1 SDKCRR
7 NWSRIDRR
15 GLGWRDCGPRY
26 RGERFQREESLAVQ
40 LRLRKA
46 LRKQDSGARGIQ
58 NVPPDTE
65 QSRDQL
71 WNAPLPVRK
80 GGYRD
85 LPRRDAPSL
94 TLREDRETIP
104 GTRILQGLPWIG
116 LHYEADGDTQQSL
129 PELSQGPVT
138 IRNMEAPS
146 RFDPGRNQDA
156 IQLREKSQSQYIAQ
170 FAPVEVKHL
179 SSPDITPFE
188 SRRVDDQALVMEML
202 STETDAT
209 YTFQGLKRRLGLH
222 QEKLTRI
229 LRRLEDNNLVAKTE
243 EGYRTL
249 KHSRKATQHLV
260 NGEPVIRGQLPP
272 GIDSQS
278 LLGKIKGRWFKN
290 FRWVGYANGTDEL
303 SLYWITEDN
312 KFQVRIQLSPIEILV
327 WSQPTDPKETD
338 SPVTAAYE
346 LFDR

>member
-1 SDKCRR
+1 
-7 NWSRIDRR
+7 
-15 GLGWRDCGPRY
+15 
-26 RGERFQREESLAVQ
+26 V
-40 LRLRKA
+40 
-46 LRKQDSGARGIQ
+46 KQ
-58 NVPPDTE
+58 
-65 QSRDQL
+65 
-71 WNAPLPVRK
+71 
-80 GGYRD
+80 
-85 LPRRDAPSL
+85 
-94 TLREDRETIP
+94 
-104 GTRILQGLPWIG
+104 
-116 LHYEADGDTQQSL
+116 
-129 PELSQGPVT
+129 
-138 IRNMEAPS
+138 
-146 RFDPGRNQDA
+146 
-156 IQLREKSQSQYIAQ
+156 
-170 FAPVEVKHL
+170 L

-202 STETDAT
+202 SAETDAT

-249 KHSRKATQHLV
+249 KHSRKAAQHLV

-346 LFDR
+346 LFDRISRMVPELGENS